1 MVPLLMG
8 ITKDSILRLD
18 FETKMPQET
27 FQLSQ
32 VTKHAAT
39 DKILRVNF
47 VKNSFTVSTPEGQKI
62 SDLIEGYAASLRE
75 RQRKEEEEYNRKRE
89 NSSRLKREK
98 DANKTPCY
106 PESLR
111 NKIFADIDR
120 ATRLLTS
127 STPMGII
134 DDPK

>member
-1 MVPLLMG
+1 LMG

-39 DKILRVNF
+39 DKILKVNF
-47 VKNSFTVSTPEGQKI
+47 AKSSFTVATAEGQKI

-75 RQRKEEEEYNRKRE
+75 RQRREEEEYNRKRE
-89 NSSRLKREK
+89 HSSRLKREK
-98 DANKTPCY
+98 DASKAPCY
-106 PESLR
+106 PESLKT
-111 NKIFADIDR
+111 KIFADIER

-127 STPMGII
+127 SNPIGII